1 MSIELYDAV
10 NNDGLF
16 NVLGKAFQ
24 IIVALNTSRGTTIAN
39 EVDDAS
45 DSWKLDTDSPG
56 SVGKTSA
63 AITTSLEQWQA
74 SGDSLTS
81 AVQAF
86 ARDYVVSL
94 VNQDAD
100 LDDPTLKNC
109 LSELVRQMEAGGYYV
124 TGNTTSVTVTPTV
137 SSTDAYVVATLTRG
151 DGKSHKQPIPET
163 VTLTGDGGN
172 TALSVSSE
180 ASVTTLRWNWPQ
192 GSGIA
197 SPLRLAT
204 ADGGL
209 LANGGFETVTS
220 GFPSDWVPY
229 TGAVATV
236 WAVTDVEV
244 QTVAISGG
252 PASGFYFLSVTG
264 PDGVARLT
272 TRLAYNATSGA
283 VQAALRALPGLGKLT
298 VTSTGT
304 SPNFTHTITF
314 EGCASDLPLMASVN
328 RLNTGSIAHVQTT
341 AGSGLAYA
349 GRALNLLGDGATN
362 AEILTDFP
370 VVKADTVY
378 CLTWR
383 NKVAAAATG
392 QIRFAVVASPGGS
405 VVNDSAGTANSVTID
420 VSTLTT
426 NWAVGTLWIRI
437 PPSAAQPLLLSIKA
451 TTALQN
457 AKTYCLD
464 EIVLQE
470 ATTTYAG
477 GPILAGGAGNIAPQ
491 ATESW
496 AVVTA
501 NDRAG
506 TLLEYLDRTLG
517 LRESQIVMPTSGSTL
532 IPNSV
537 IS

>member
-1 MSIELYDAV
+1 MSVEIYDAV

-24 IIVALNTSRGTTIAN
+24 VIVALNTSRGTTIAT

-63 AITTSLEQWQA
+63 AITTALEQWQA
-74 SGDSLTS
+74 SGDTLTA

-86 ARDYVVSL
+86 ARDYVVQL

-100 LDDPTLKNC
+100 LDEPTLKNC
-109 LSELVRQMEAGGYYV
+109 LAELVRQMEAGGYYV
-124 TGNTTSVTVTPTV
+124 TGNTTSVTVTPSV
-137 SSTDAYVVATLTRG
+137 STTDAYVVATLTRG
-151 DGKSHKQPIPET
+151 DGKAHKQPIPET
-163 VTLTGDGGN
+163 ITLTGDGGN
-172 TALSVSSE
+172 TALAVSSE
-180 ASVTTLRWNWPQ
+180 ATVPTLRWNWPQ

-209 LANGGFETVTS
+209 LSNGGFETITS
-220 GFPSDWVPY
+220 GFPADWVPY
-229 TGAVATV
+229 TGAVTTV

-244 QTVAISGG
+244 QTIAITGT
-252 PASGFYFLSVTG
+252 PTSGFYFISVTG

-272 TRLAYNATSGA
+272 TRLAFNATAGA
-283 VQAALRALPGLGKLT
+283 VQTALRAIPGLGKVT

-304 SPNFTHTITF
+304 TPNFTHTVTF
-314 EGCASDLPLMASVN
+314 EGCASDLPIMASVN
-328 RLNTGSIAHVQTT
+328 RLNTGSIAHAQVT
-341 AGSGLAYA
+341 AGSGLAYT
-349 GRALNLLGDGATN
+349 GRALTLLGDGATN
-362 AEILTDFP
+362 AEILTDLP
-370 VVKADTVY
+370 VLKTDTCY

-383 NKVAAAATG
+383 QKVAAAATG
-392 QIRFAVVASPGGS
+392 QIRFAVVASPGGA
-405 VVNDSAGTANSVTID
+405 VVNDSAGTANSVTVD

-437 PPSAAQPLLLSIKA
+437 PPSASQPLILSIKA
-451 TTALQN
+451 TTAVQN

-464 EIVLQE
+464 ELVLQE

-477 GPILAGGAGNIAPQ
+477 GPILAGAAGNIAPLPSE
-491 ATESW
+491 TWS
-496 AVVTA
+496 VVTA

-517 LRESQIVMPTSGSTL
+517 LRELQIVMPTAGSTL
-532 IPNSV
+532 VPNSV